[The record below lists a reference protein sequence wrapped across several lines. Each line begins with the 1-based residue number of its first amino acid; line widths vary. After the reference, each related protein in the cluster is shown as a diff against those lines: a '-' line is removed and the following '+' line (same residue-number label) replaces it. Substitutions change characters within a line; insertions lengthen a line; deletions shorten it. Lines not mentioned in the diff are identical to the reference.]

1 MYPTLA
7 GAGTSTRPAPHIR
20 PTAVTPPLRPI
31 AAVAAASLL
40 GGALLARPVQAQTQ
54 AVLLR
59 GSKASVQR
67 MYDQARDHRLTFY
80 ETTTQLRKAIKED
93 RLVKLE
99 GNKDYTLHAVS
110 FPYVVNSTQVFVNR
124 LASQYRAACGEQLV
138 VTSATRPEN
147 RQPANSTAKSV
158 HPTGMAVDLRRPSGR
173 CLTWLRKTLVSL
185 ERAGVLE
192 VTEEHRPV
200 HFHVAI
206 FPLQYASYLGDRMET
221 RLASAEGEAEDSSE
235 PARKANAVQVSAKRY
250 RVRSGDTLW
259 TVARRNGTTVAKL
272 RSLNH
277 LSGSKIRTG
286 QTLLLPSAS

>member
-1 MYPTLA
+1 M
-7 GAGTSTRPAPHIR
+7 
-20 PTAVTPPLRPI
+20 
-31 AAVAAASLL
+31 AAASLL

-67 MYDQARDHRLTFY
+67 MYDQAQDHRLTFY
-80 ETTTQLRKAIKED
+80 ENTTQLKKAIELG

-99 GNKDYTLHAVS
+99 GNKDYTLHDVS
-110 FPYVVNSTQVFVNR
+110 FPYVVNSTQVFVDR
-124 LASQYRAACGEQLV
+124 LASQYRSACGEQLV
-138 VTSATRPEN
+138 VTSATRPES
-147 RQPANSTAKSV
+147 RQPANSAEKSV

-173 CLTWLRKTLVSL
+173 CLTWLRSTLVSL

-206 FPLQYASYLGDRMET
+206 FPLQYASYLGDKMET
-221 RLASAEGEAEDSSE
+221 RLASAENDSAPAAE
-235 PARKANAVQVSAKRY
+235 PARKATAVQVSARRY

-286 QTLLLPSAS
+286 QTLLLPATS